1 MSERQLR
8 PGRRTG
14 PGLRLGSARQTGRM
28 VSTLP
33 ALILSAA
40 AVVMIVVGLL
50 PRGADAAP
58 NPMRSKKATHTV
70 SIAADGSYT
79 VRMDTQFDLALPT
92 SWTFGG
98 EIYDGF
104 RLPDTESPLPPHLRA
119 EYSQPQG
126 SIDSAPGEA
135 GVDKHLHSVD
145 IGFSTGELDPGLHR
159 GVLDYAVSG
168 AAVPAQTGRE
178 ENGPE
183 AEDEGGESGVVVYFR
198 PLDRGEVII
207 ESEAPITGVDCEEL
221 APHGQPCGERAGE
234 RWTVD
239 GEDLLRDGQSIDA
252 VRITLDADPEELADP
267 VIDS

>member
-14 PGLRLGSARQTGRM
+14 PGLRLGSARRTGRM

-92 SWTFGG
+92 GWTFGG

-104 RLPDTESPLPPHLRA
+104 RLPDTEALLPPHLRA

-183 AEDEGGESGVVVYFR
+183 AEDAGVVVYFR
-198 PLDRGEVII
+198 PLDWGEVII
-207 ESEAPITGVDCEEL
+207 ESEVPITGVDCEEL

-252 VRITLDADPEELADP
+252 VRITLDADPRELADP
-267 VIDS
+267 VIDP